1 MYSLHY
7 EFHLTEVEGIKEG
20 PVLPGGEEE
29 GAECEEE
36 AEGGECGRDGDQAA
50 LQGTGRQGAPPLLL
64 LLPPLSLLW
73 AAYVV
78 FE

>member
-7 EFHLTEVEGIKEG
+7 EFHLTEVEGLEEG

-36 AEGGECGRDGDQAA
+36 AEGGEGGRDGDQAA
-50 LQGTGRQGAPPLLL
+50 LQGAGRQGAPALLL

-73 AAYVV
+73 TTYVV